1 MQSELRKEVG
11 NQSLTLE
18 QRKKLDLTGVKKI
31 NSLNNEEFIVV
42 TESGIL
48 VEMEKRLP
56 AKRFIPAPTI
66 GSEGGC
72 NECHYMKMVTLEN
85 ILSCLENESPEI
97 AIDEHTR
104 KVAERSI
111 LNMVAIK

>member
-42 TESGIL
+42 TNLGVVQITGDNL
-48 VEMEKRLP
+48 EMVQLEINKGFLQITGKIDKIEYVTETPKEKKKIFGKLF
-56 AKRFIPAPTI
+56 KWHI
-66 GSEGGC
+66 
-72 NECHYMKMVTLEN
+72 H
-85 ILSCLENESPEI
+85 
-97 AIDEHTR
+97 
-104 KVAERSI
+104 
-111 LNMVAIK
+111 